1 MDDKKL
7 FEQIY
12 NSVLDALSDHID
24 EVYGQDAEVMSVR
37 IISSNEVANEDDI
50 VNVHYEV
57 ILESDVQMDFSS
69 EPQPTEGPE
78 SSKL

>member
-69 EPQPTEGPE
+69 EPQPTA
-78 SSKL
+78 

>member
-50 VNVHYEV
+50 INVHYEV

-69 EPQPTEGPE
+69 EPQPTA
-78 SSKL
+78 

>member
-12 NSVLDALSDHID
+12 NSVLDALSDHVD
-24 EVYGQDAEVMSVR
+24 EVYGNDAEVMSVR

-50 VNVHYEV
+50 INVHYEV

-69 EPQPTEGPE
+69 DNDSE
-78 SSKL
+78 